1 MKETIVIGLY
11 AGGHSTPLS
20 STILSELFISV
31 LTLGVEDVDPD
42 RIRASKKF
50 NKDNFKIQV
59 VGDIGIL

>member
-1 MKETIVIGLY
+1 MIGLY
-11 AGGHSTPLS
+11 AGGRSTPLS
-20 STILSELFISV
+20 LTILSKPLISV

-59 VGDIGIL
+59 EVDIGIL

>member
-1 MKETIVIGLY
+1 MIGLY
-11 AGGHSTPLS
+11 AGGHSTPLLL
-20 STILSELFISV
+20 TIRSDFLISV

-50 NKDNFKIQV
+50 NQDNFKIQV